1 MENNMDHQDVKV
13 KLDALAELQAQRDSI
28 MLEKNRLLDSLYT
41 DEIKFK
47 MSEVETEFA
56 PKTDTVNEKIATLE
70 QEVRHDVLE
79 LDTSVKGTVLHA
91 IVSKGR
97 VSWDTKAIDGYAVAH
112 PEILQFK
119 TEGAPSASIRV
130 AK

>member
-1 MENNMDHQDVKV
+1 MDNNMDHQDVKV
-13 KLDALAELQAQRDSI
+13 KLDALAELEAQRDSI

-79 LDTSVKGTVLHA
+79 LDTSV
-91 IVSKGR
+91 
-97 VSWDTKAIDGYAVAH
+97 
-112 PEILQFK
+112 
-119 TEGAPSASIRV
+119 
-130 AK
+130 